1 MHFAI
6 FAVKPEV
13 SISYYYKVEM
23 MKRFL
28 LECLRFPQSEVH
40 QKQLEYIT
48 EAFPYI
54 DWLNHRRN
62 VNVIEKNDISV
73 NIPFVDE
80 EREYDIIKYKNISC
94 FFQCS
99 SLCQADR
106 MIFQPLR
113 MSHKSFYILEK
124 NGEHYGWI
132 SSLARQRLLL

>member
-13 SISYYYKVEM
+13 SVSYYYKVEM

-48 EAFPYI
+48 DAFPYI
-54 DWLNHRRN
+54 DWLNQRKNMN
-62 VNVIEKNDISV
+62 VSEKNDRFV
-73 NIPFVDE
+73 RFPFSDE
-80 EREYDIIKYKNISC
+80 EGNYGIIKYKNNSC

-124 NGEHYGWI
+124 NGDHYGWI